1 MGIGGGVLYA
11 VLRDRVPGSGLR
23 RGVVYGAGSSLV
35 VDEGLSPLL
44 AFSPGPLAFPWQTH
58 ARGFIGHLVYGGV
71 VGAAMRVQDR
81 AG

>member
-11 VLRDRVPGSGLR
+11 VLRDRVPGSGPR
-23 RGVVYGAGSSLV
+23 RGVVYGAGFSLV

-44 AFSPGPLAFPWQTH
+44 GFSPGPLAFPWQTH

-71 VGAAMRVQDR
+71 IEAAMRVQDR